1 MVTERDSIFF
11 GFFILKYEFGP
22 VMLPGLSRNGSLQS
36 YYFHSAPKLLYIF
49 TVQ

>member
-22 VMLPGLSRNGSLQS
+22 VMLPGLSRNL
-36 YYFHSAPKLLYIF
+36 AELLF
-49 TVQ
+49 SQRA